1 MLTPGQEQAPPLR
14 LSTPVDAAF
23 LDHAQRE
30 LETVLHARMSAASV
44 RRALAW
50 RPRAMRHGTA
60 FAGWRV
66 VGSRAWVVGVS
77 LLSLAGLYF
86 VLDAGPGAH
95 LLGSR
100 KADLALCAAGLVV
113 AWFPHRRWAAWVDR
127 YTARPPRSRL
137 VGVMAA
143 VHART
148 LMRQARRAAPFEA
161 HLEAHGIKT
170 CAPPAAR

>member
-30 LETVLHARMSAASV
+30 LETVLHARMSAAFV

-60 FAGWRV
+60 FAGWRLLRV

-86 VLDAGPGAH
+86 VLNAGPGAH
-95 LLGSR
+95 LLGTRAVYARIVGDQRS
-100 KADLALCAAGLVV
+100 VV
-113 AWFPHRRWAAWVDR
+113 WE
-127 YTARPPRSRL
+127 
-137 VGVMAA
+137 
-143 VHART
+143 RT
-148 LMRQARRAAPFEA
+148 LAGWRHSGRHFTLLFKTETAETPHCVVLHTPSAAFEA
-161 HLEAHGIKT
+161 LLEARGIES
-170 CAPPAAR
+170 CAPPTVS